1 MNKKNTFNKLFV
13 SIFGILLIGFTVG
26 VITIFLTGCESIFG
40 EKNKPEPNTV
50 SKPIE
55 IKQLDSSAEQ
65 YDRYYQ
71 IYTLEGCEYIV
82 VSPGNSHF
90 TWGTHKGNCKNP
102 IHDKT
107 R

>member
-1 MNKKNTFNKLFV
+1 MYSEKTMKRLSV
-13 SIFGILLIGFTVG
+13 VVLLIIVSM
-26 VITIFLTGCESIFG
+26 IFMTLMSGCDINETF
-40 EKNKPEPNTV
+40 KRKPEPNTV
-50 SKPIE
+50 SQPVE
-55 IKQLDSSAEQ
+55 IKQLGTSVEQ

-107 R
+107 K

>member
-1 MNKKNTFNKLFV
+1 MYSEKAMKRLSIAILIIILSMILMVVLSGCKWEMNK
-13 SIFGILLIGFTVG
+13 
-26 VITIFLTGCESIFG
+26 
-40 EKNKPEPNTV
+40 KPEPNTV
-50 SKPIE
+50 SQPVE
-55 IKQLDSSAEQ
+55 IKQLGTSTEP

-102 IHDKT
+102 IHEKT
-107 R
+107 K

>member
-1 MNKKNTFNKLFV
+1 MTNMIKVL
-13 SIFGILLIGFTVG
+13 SITILLA
-26 VITIFLTGCESIFG
+26 LSSCSIDMS
-40 EKNKPEPNTV
+40 KKAEPNTI
-50 SKPIE
+50 SQPIE
-55 IKQLDSSAEQ
+55 IKELGTSTEQ

-102 IHDKT
+102 IHNEK

>member
-1 MNKKNTFNKLFV
+1 MKNKIIMCLI
-13 SIFGILLIGFTVG
+13 SLIG
-26 VITIFLTGCESIFG
+26 LTSCRWEL
-40 EKNKPEPNTV
+40 NKQPEPNTV
-50 SKPIE
+50 SQPVK
-55 IKQLDSSAEQ
+55 IKQLGTSTEQ
-65 YDRYYQ
+65 DDRYYEV
-71 IYTLEGCEYIV
+71 YTLEGCEYIV

>member
-1 MNKKNTFNKLFV
+1 MYSEKTMKRLSTV
-13 SIFGILLIGFTVG
+13 VLLIIVSM
-26 VITIFLTGCESIFG
+26 IFMTLISGCDINERF
-40 EKNKPEPNTV
+40 KKKPEPNTV
-50 SKPIE
+50 SQPVE
-55 IKQLDSSAEQ
+55 IKQLGTSVEQ

-102 IHDKT
+102 IHEKSK
-107 R
+107 

>member
-1 MNKKNTFNKLFV
+1 MFENKNLNRIVNIVWTIILITLVVLCFSSCRWEINT
-13 SIFGILLIGFTVG
+13 
-26 VITIFLTGCESIFG
+26 
-40 EKNKPEPNTV
+40 KPEPNTV
-50 SKPIE
+50 SQPVKIN
-55 IKQLDSSAEQ
+55 QLGTSTGQD
-65 YDRYYQ
+65 DKYYEV
-71 IYTLEGCEYIV
+71 YTLEGCEYIV

>member
-1 MNKKNTFNKLFV
+1 MTIILVVILFLVFSGCNFDMKK
-13 SIFGILLIGFTVG
+13 
-26 VITIFLTGCESIFG
+26 
-40 EKNKPEPNTV
+40 KPEPNTV
-50 SKPIE
+50 SQPVE
-55 IKQLDSSAEQ
+55 IKQLGTSTAE

-102 IHDKT
+102 IHEKT

>member
-1 MNKKNTFNKLFV
+1 MYSEKAMKRLSMAILIIILSMILMVVLSGCKWEMNK
-13 SIFGILLIGFTVG
+13 
-26 VITIFLTGCESIFG
+26 
-40 EKNKPEPNTV
+40 KPEPNTV
-50 SKPIE
+50 SQPVE
-55 IKQLDSSAEQ
+55 IKQLGTSTEP

-102 IHDKT
+102 IHEKSK
-107 R
+107 

>member
-1 MNKKNTFNKLFV
+1 MDIKKDKTLTRLFNV
-13 SIFGILLIGFTVG
+13 IMTIILV
-26 VITIFLTGCESIFG
+26 VILVLVFSGCNFSM
-40 EKNKPEPNTV
+40 KKKPEPNTV
-50 SKPIE
+50 SQPVE
-55 IKQLDSSAEQ
+55 IKQLGTSIGE

-82 VSPGNSHF
+82 VSPGNSHL

-102 IHDKT
+102 IHEKQ

>member
-1 MNKKNTFNKLFV
+1 MKQIFLI
-13 SIFGILLIGFTVG
+13 SIVGLLTLSSCNIGF
-26 VITIFLTGCESIFG
+26 
-40 EKNKPEPNTV
+40 EKRDEPNTV
-50 SKPIE
+50 SQPIE
-55 IKQLDSSAEQ
+55 IKELGTSTEPF
-65 YDRYYQ
+65 DRYYQ

-102 IHDKT
+102 IHSKT

>member
-1 MNKKNTFNKLFV
+1 MKQ
-13 SIFGILLIGFTVG
+13 ILLA
-26 VITIFLTGCESIFG
+26 ITLLMSSCTWGI
-40 EKNKPEPNTV
+40 KNEPQPNTV
-50 SKPIE
+50 SQPIQ
-55 IKQLDSSAEQ
+55 IKELGTSTEQ

-90 TWGTHKGNCKNP
+90 TWGTHKGNCNNP
-102 IHDKT
+102 IHDKA